1 MFRKKLNS
9 FSFALIIFAL
19 LEILAWKPR
28 FILIISFL
36 SFIAMFFFIWK
47 ILPKDISTR
56 KGLRSSSSLILKIAR
71 TLKVFAE
78 KKNYFFLASPI
89 FLLCGSV
96 LFLIFLKNSALM
108 HLSILLFSFI
118 FFLFS
123 ESLFAYF
130 YDYENQ
136 SHPLENVLTG
146 INLLALFLIYSH
158 LFLFLTLFNFS
169 LWIMLPLLI
178 LTTFISSY
186 QLFYIYKIAQKINYF
201 YSIITAIIILEIFW
215 SIMFLPTNFYVNGLI
230 LINVYY
236 IIIGTSYF
244 YFMEALT
251 KPRIIRHL
259 SISLIIIILTLATAK
274 WA

>member
-89 FLLCGSV
+89 
-96 LFLIFLKNSALM
+96 
-108 HLSILLFSFI
+108 
-118 FFLFS
+118 
-123 ESLFAYF
+123 
-130 YDYENQ
+130 
-136 SHPLENVLTG
+136 
-146 INLLALFLIYSH
+146 
-158 LFLFLTLFNFS
+158 
-169 LWIMLPLLI
+169 
-178 LTTFISSY
+178 
-186 QLFYIYKIAQKINYF
+186 
-201 YSIITAIIILEIFW
+201 
-215 SIMFLPTNFYVNGLI
+215 
-230 LINVYY
+230 
-236 IIIGTSYF
+236 
-244 YFMEALT
+244 
-251 KPRIIRHL
+251 
-259 SISLIIIILTLATAK
+259 
-274 WA
+274 